1 MELLIINQILMKK
14 IIFILLSLFIF
25 SCQNNSYTKTNF
37 WIEGA
42 SKISFGNEF
51 SYPEGTPSITTAILV
66 LQPGESYPVHKHP
79 KPTTVIQNVLQGEL
93 TIVLVDK
100 NKSVVT
106 KAGET
111 FISESDEWHY
121 AKNDGK
127 EVLISSGTILGE
139 DGTPMMIMEEK

>member
-1 MELLIINQILMKK
+1 MLNI
-14 IIFILLSLFIF
+14 
-25 SCQNNSYTKTNF
+25 
-37 WIEGA
+37 
-42 SKISFGNEF
+42 
-51 SYPEGTPSITTAILV
+51 V
-66 LQPGESYPVHKHP
+66 LNIHP
-79 KPTTVIQNVLQGEL
+79 YFFPKSAQ
-93 TIVLVDK
+93 IVLVDK

>member
-1 MELLIINQILMKK
+1 MKNFIL
-14 IIFILLSLFIF
+14 ILLSLFIF
-25 SCQNNSYTKTNF
+25 SCQNNSYTKTSF
-37 WIEGA
+37 WLDKA
-42 SKISFGNEF
+42 TKNSFGNEF
-51 SYPEGTPSITTAILV
+51 SYPEGNPSITTAILV

-79 KPTTVIQNVLQGEL
+79 KPVTVIHNVIQGEL
-93 TIVLVDK
+93 TIVLTDK
-100 NKSVVT
+100 NKSIIT

-111 FISESDEWHY
+111 FISGSDQWHY